1 MTQGYTLRL
10 YDLQDAP
17 QLAELFERNRS
28 RLLDYFP
35 NTARTVTDIASC
47 ETYIQNKIDLAIR
60 GEAYS
65 YLIISPS
72 DEPVGFVNLKNIDRE
87 VSKGELSYFI
97 DEACEGKGIISSAIQ
112 QTIKH
117 AFADLELNKLFI
129 RLSTINDRSRRVA
142 ERQGFRL
149 EGTLRKDFLTGNDVL
164 TDIYY
169 YGLLREEWLPAN
181 SAVV

>member
-1 MTQGYTLRL
+1 MQEGYTLRL
-10 YDLQDAP
+10 YDLKDAP
-17 QLAELFERNRS
+17 QLVLLFERNRS

-35 NTARTVTDIASC
+35 NTARTVNDIASC
-47 ETYIQNKIDLAIR
+47 ETYIQNKIDLASR

-72 DEPVGFVNLKNIDRE
+72 DQPIGFVNLKSIDRE

-97 DEACEGKGIISSAIQ
+97 DEASEGKGIISSAIH

-117 AFADLELNKLFI
+117 AFIDLGLNKLFI
-129 RLSTINDRSRRVA
+129 RLSTINERSRRVA
-142 ERQGFRL
+142 ERQGFIL
-149 EGTLRKDFLTGNDVL
+149 EGTLRKDFLTGGDVL

-169 YGLLREEWLPAN
+169 YGLLREEWLSAN
-181 SAVV
+181 SST

>member
-17 QLAELFERNRS
+17 LLAVLFERNRS

-35 NTARTVTDIASC
+35 NTAREVIDNASC
-47 ETYIQNKIDLAIR
+47 ETYIQNKIDLAIS

-72 DEPVGFVNLKNIDRE
+72 GQPIGFVNLKNIDHE
-87 VSKGELSYFI
+87 VSKGELSYSI
-97 DEACEGKGIISSAIQ
+97 DAAYEGRGIISSAIQ
-112 QTIKH
+112 QTIKY
-117 AFADLELNKLFI
+117 AFSNQKLNKLFI
-129 RLSTINDRSRRVA
+129 RLSTINDRSRHVA
-142 ERQGFRL
+142 ERHGFRL

-169 YGLLREEWLPAN
+169 YGLLREEWLSAN
-181 SAVV
+181 GEI